1 MTTGGNGVVRGD
13 RSLTRMAW
21 QRAPASR
28 SCRSCTPGRCSS
40 GGPGG
45 SSGTPQCRRPAGSS
59 WARRNW
65 APPLAPWASSPS
77 KRSATPGTPLFL
89 AAKSTL
95 SPRPPLATGSAGSAF
110 VREGPQ
116 KGGVRCPS
124 RVSALR
130 FLAAH
135 SCVPRHTEKKKK
147 NSTERERERRKRR
160 TNSPACVSASAVAP
174 RPRGTPRPRPR
185 SAAAGPP
192 SPAPATARRPRS
204 RQQDRSWTPWL
215 RPTARAPRLDC
226 ENKREREISGGKSV
240 RQEMLP
246 SVETFLF
253 FCFFFFP
260 AAAAQ
265 DREDVICTGS
275 SPNQPSEERGKP
287 VGARAKHF
295 LA

>member
-95 SPRPPLATGSAGSAF
+95 SPRPPLETGSAGSAF
-110 VREGPQ
+110 VREGPK

-124 RVSALR
+124 RASALR
-130 FLAAH
+130 FWGSPLMRPHAH
-135 SCVPRHTEKKKK
+135 RQKKK
-147 NSTERERERRKRR
+147 NSTERERERRR

-215 RPTARAPRLDC
+215 RPTERASPRLRKKKERDFR
-226 ENKREREISGGKSV
+226 REKCTSRNVAVRRNFSV
-240 RQEMLP
+240 
-246 SVETFLF
+246 F
-253 FCFFFFP
+253 FFVLFFP

-287 VGARAKHF
+287 EVGAREQSTS
-295 LA
+295 

>member
-95 SPRPPLATGSAGSAF
+95 SPRPPLETGSAGSAF

-135 SCVPRHTEKKKK
+135 SCVPMHTEKKKRTVPREK
-147 NSTERERERRKRR
+147 EREEKEGQTHQLAFLLPPSLRGRVGRRGPGLAQPPRDLLLQPRRRLVVQDHDNRIARGRHGSVPLRARLASIAKTKERERF
-160 TNSPACVSASAVAP
+160 PAGKVYVKKCC
-174 RPRGTPRPRPR
+174 RP
-185 SAAAGPP
+185 SK
-192 SPAPATARRPRS
+192 
-204 RQQDRSWTPWL
+204 L
-215 RPTARAPRLDC
+215 FC
-226 ENKREREISGGKSV
+226 FSV
-240 RQEMLP
+240 
-246 SVETFLF
+246 
-253 FCFFFFP
+253 FFFFL
-260 AAAAQ
+260 
-265 DREDVICTGS
+265 RRRRKTEKT
-275 SPNQPSEERGKP
+275 
-287 VGARAKHF
+287 
-295 LA
+295 

>member
-1 MTTGGNGVVRGD
+1 M
-13 RSLTRMAW
+13 
-21 QRAPASR
+21 
-28 SCRSCTPGRCSS
+28 
-40 GGPGG
+40 
-45 SSGTPQCRRPAGSS
+45 
-59 WARRNW
+59 
-65 APPLAPWASSPS
+65 
-77 KRSATPGTPLFL
+77 

-124 RVSALR
+124 RASALR
-130 FLAAH
+130 FLGSPLVRPHAH
-135 SCVPRHTEKKKK
+135 RKKKTVPRET
-147 NSTERERERRKRR
+147 RR

-215 RPTARAPRLDC
+215 RPLRARLDC
-226 ENKREREISGGKSV
+226 EKKREREISGGKSV

-253 FCFFFFP
+253 FFFFP

-265 DREDVICTGS
+265 DREDVICTGF
-275 SPNQPSEERGKP
+275 SPQPSEQRGKP
-287 VGARAKHF
+287 EVGARAEHF
-295 LA
+295 LAQQSRHDGKHPKAERGTLGEAERGRKRRTP

>member
-95 SPRPPLATGSAGSAF
+95 SPRPPLETGSAGSAF
-110 VREGPQ
+110 VREGPK

-124 RVSALR
+124 RASALR
-130 FLAAH
+130 FWGSPLMRPHAH
-135 SCVPRHTEKKKK
+135 RQKKKQYRERKREKKDKLT
-147 NSTERERERRKRR
+147 SLRFCFRR
-160 TNSPACVSASAVAP
+160 
-174 RPRGTPRPRPR
+174 R
-185 SAAAGPP
+185 SAAAWDAE
-192 SPAPATARRPRS
+192 APASLSRRGTSFSSPGDGS
-204 RQQDRSWTPWL
+204 SSKIT
-215 RPTARAPRLDC
+215 T
-226 ENKREREISGGKSV
+226 
-240 RQEMLP
+240 
-246 SVETFLF
+246 
-253 FCFFFFP
+253 
-260 AAAAQ
+260 
-265 DREDVICTGS
+265 TGS
-275 SPNQPSEERGKP
+275 LVDAMAPS
-287 VGARAKHF
+287 H
-295 LA
+295 

>member
-124 RVSALR
+124 RASALR

-135 SCVPRHTEKKKK
+135 SCVPMHTEKKKK
-147 NSTERERERRKRR
+147 KKKKKQYRERKRDKKDKLTSLRFCFRR
-160 TNSPACVSASAVAP
+160 
-174 RPRGTPRPRPR
+174 R
-185 SAAAGPP
+185 SAAAWDAE
-192 SPAPATARRPRS
+192 APASLRRRGTSFSSPGDGS
-204 RQQDRSWTPWL
+204 SSKITTTGSLVDAIGSVPLT
-215 RPTARAPRLDC
+215 RAPRLGRERHC
-226 ENKREREISGGKSV
+226 EAHLKKKKRERFPAGKVYV
-240 RQEMLP
+240 RKCCRP
-246 SVETFLF
+246 SKL
-253 FCFFFFP
+253 FCFFFFSL
-260 AAAAQ
+260 
-265 DREDVICTGS
+265 RRRRKTEKT
-275 SPNQPSEERGKP
+275 
-287 VGARAKHF
+287 
-295 LA
+295 

>member
-135 SCVPRHTEKKKK
+135 SCVPMHTEKKKK
-147 NSTERERERRKRR
+147 EQYRERKREKKKKDKLTSLRFCFRR
-160 TNSPACVSASAVAP
+160 
-174 RPRGTPRPRPR
+174 R
-185 SAAAGPP
+185 SAAAWDAE
-192 SPAPATARRPRS
+192 APASLSRRGTSFSSPGDGS
-204 RQQDRSWTPWL
+204 SSKITTTGSLVDAMAPSHC
-215 RPTARAPRLDC
+215 ARASPRLRKQ
-226 ENKREREISGGKSV
+226 KRERDFRREKCTSRNVAVRRNFSV
-240 RQEMLP
+240 
-246 SVETFLF
+246 FLF
-253 FCFFFFP
+253 FFFFL
-260 AAAAQ
+260 
-265 DREDVICTGS
+265 RRRRKTEKT
-275 SPNQPSEERGKP
+275 
-287 VGARAKHF
+287 
-295 LA
+295 

>member
-124 RVSALR
+124 RASALR

-135 SCVPRHTEKKKK
+135 SCVPMHTGKKKK
-147 NSTERERERRKRR
+147 TVPREKERQEGQ
-160 TNSPACVSASAVAP
+160 THQLAFLL
-174 RPRGTPRPRPR
+174 
-185 SAAAGPP
+185 PP
-192 SPAPATARRPRS
+192 SLRGRVGRRGPGLAQPPRDLLLQPRRRLVVQDHDNRIARGRH
-204 RQQDRSWTPWL
+204 WL
-215 RPTARAPRLDC
+215 RPTDARASPRAGASLRSTPKK
-226 ENKREREISGGKSV
+226 KRERDFRREKCTSGNVAVRRNFSV
-240 RQEMLP
+240 
-246 SVETFLF
+246 FLF
-253 FCFFFFP
+253 FFFL
-260 AAAAQ
+260 
-265 DREDVICTGS
+265 RRRRKTEKT
-275 SPNQPSEERGKP
+275 
-287 VGARAKHF
+287 
-295 LA
+295 